1 MSILVPINEMRHYDR
16 RLMTFCVFVANSV
29 RNSSDI
35 FAGSFLDF
43 RGHFLY
49 SSWHFWFDQTFFRHH
64 LEGKRVQSFSVLILS
79 VLLLFMQP
87 NKIDRNSR
95 VGYDSILASDLKKH
109 LAVLASDSLE
119 GRETAYP
126 GQKKAAQYIASVFKK
141 VGLKPVGD
149 NGSYFQKFDVEEI
162 RASAETRIEVQ
173 QKGKSRAYAWG
184 KEFIGADA
192 QDTTVTGDIAFG
204 GFADSPM
211 SSQDK
216 EKLSGKIVVTF
227 PGQRESVNDTSSDQL
242 RRRFFAFRQERG
254 LLAVLVVTD
263 EEGPFSQSEVISRIK
278 SRIGRGRM
286 TLKGA
291 TTPRVRLPLIFF
303 VSPDFAQGLLQ
314 DRGISLKQLKE
325 KAIKDSVFTPLFLEN
340 TTATVYSKSV
350 VDTRQS
356 ENVAGFLEG
365 SDAKLKDEILVFT
378 AHYDHLGIGSDGA
391 IYHGA
396 DDDGSG
402 TSTVLELAEAFVK
415 NPVKPRRSVLFMT
428 VAGEEKGLLGSRYY
442 VTHPIFP
449 LEKTIS
455 NLNTDMIGRTDKKH
469 DDLKEVNYTYVI
481 GSDKISTELDSLLKV
496 ANGESENLAFDYTFN
511 DERDPNQFYRR
522 SDHFNFAKNG
532 IPVVFFFTGVH
543 VDYHRPTDT
552 VDKIMFEKME
562 RIARVIYYTGW
573 KVANRDKMFT
583 KNVAPSGYYQ

>member
-1 MSILVPINEMRHYDR
+1 MQ
-16 RLMTFCVFVANSV
+16 
-29 RNSSDI
+29 I
-35 FAGSFLDF
+35 FPFL
-43 RGHFLY
+43 FL
-49 SSWHFWFDQTFFRHH
+49 S
-64 LEGKRVQSFSVLILS
+64 G
-79 VLLLFMQP
+79 LLFFLQP
-87 NKIDRNSR
+87 NKVDKNSK
-95 VGYDSILASDLKKH
+95 VGYESILAADLKKH
-109 LAVLASDSLE
+109 VTVLASDSLE

-126 GQKKAAQYIASVFKK
+126 GQKKAAQYIAGVFKK
-141 VGLKPVGD
+141 LNLKPVGD
-149 NGSYFQKFDVEEI
+149 NGSYFQKFEVEEI
-162 RASAETRIEVQ
+162 RISSETRIEVQ
-173 QKGKSRAYAWG
+173 QKGQSKSYAFG

-192 QDTTVTGDIAFG
+192 QDTTVSGDIVFG

-211 SSQDK
+211 SNSDK
-216 EKLSGKIVVTF
+216 ENFAGKIVVTF
-227 PGQRESVNDTSSDQL
+227 PGQRESVSDTSGDQI

-254 LLAVLVVTD
+254 LASVLVVTD
-263 EEGPFSQSEVISRIK
+263 EEGPFSQLEVFSRIK
-278 SRIGRGRM
+278 SHTGRGRM
-286 TLKGA
+286 ALKG
-291 TTPRVRLPLIFF
+291 TTTSRVRLPLTFY
-303 VSPDFAQGLLQ
+303 VSPAFAQGLLQ
-314 DRGISLKQLKE
+314 DRGVSLKQIRE
-325 KAIKDSVFTPLFLEN
+325 KAIKDSVFSPVFLDN
-340 TTATVYSKSV
+340 TTVTVHSKSV
-350 VDTRQS
+350 VETRQS

-391 IYHGA
+391 IFHGA
-396 DDDGSG
+396 DDDASG

-415 NPVKPRRSVLFMT
+415 NPLKPRRTVLFMT

-442 VTHPIFP
+442 VTHPIVP

-496 ANGESENLAFDYTFN
+496 ANAESENLAFDYTFN

-552 VDKIMFEKME
+552 IDKIMFDKME

-573 KVANRDKMFT
+573 KVANRDKMFP
-583 KNVAPSGYYQ
+583 KNVATSGYYQ

>member
-1 MSILVPINEMRHYDR
+1 M
-16 RLMTFCVFVANSV
+16 
-29 RNSSDI
+29 
-35 FAGSFLDF
+35 
-43 RGHFLY
+43 
-49 SSWHFWFDQTFFRHH
+49 QT
-64 LEGKRVQSFSVLILS
+64 FSVLILS
-79 VLLLFMQP
+79 TSILFMRP
-87 NKIDRNSR
+87 NKIDKNSR
-95 VGYDSILASDLKKH
+95 VGYESILASDLKKH
-109 LAVLASDSLE
+109 LTVLASDSLE

-126 GQKKAAQYIASVFKK
+126 GQKKAAQYIAGVFKK
-141 VGLKPVGD
+141 LGLKPVGD
-149 NGSYFQKFDVEEI
+149 NVSYFQKFDVEEI
-162 RASAETRIEVQ
+162 RVSAETRIEVQ
-173 QKGKSRAYAWG
+173 QKGKSKTYAWG

-192 QDTTVTGDIAFG
+192 QDTTVTGDIVFG

-211 SSQDK
+211 SSPDK
-216 EKLSGKIVVTF
+216 ERLSGKIVVTF
-227 PGQRESVNDTSSDQL
+227 PGQRESVNDTSGDQI
-242 RRRFFAFRQERG
+242 RRRFFAFRQEKG

-263 EEGPFSQSEVISRIK
+263 EEGPFSQSEVFSRIT
-278 SRIGRGRM
+278 SRTGRGRM
-286 TLKGA
+286 TLKGT
-291 TTPRVRLPLIFF
+291 TTPRVRLPLTFF
-303 VSPDFAQGLLQ
+303 VSPGFAQGLLQ
-314 DRGISLKQLKE
+314 DHGLSLKQLRE
-325 KAIKDSVFTPLFLEN
+325 RAIKDSVFSPVFLEN
-340 TTATVYSKSV
+340 TTTTVHSKSV
-350 VDTRQS
+350 VETRQS

-378 AHYDHLGIGSDGA
+378 AHYDHLGVGSDGA
-391 IYHGA
+391 IFHGA

-481 GSDKISTELDSLLKV
+481 GSDKISTELDSVLKV
-496 ANGESENLAFDYTFN
+496 ANAESENLAFDYTFN

-552 VDKIMFEKME
+552 IDKIMFDKME

-573 KVANRDKMFT
+573 KIANRDKMFP
-583 KNVAPSGYYQ
+583 KNVATSGYYQ

>member
-1 MSILVPINEMRHYDR
+1 M
-16 RLMTFCVFVANSV
+16 
-29 RNSSDI
+29 
-35 FAGSFLDF
+35 
-43 RGHFLY
+43 
-49 SSWHFWFDQTFFRHH
+49 
-64 LEGKRVQSFSVLILS
+64 ILS

-95 VGYDSILASDLKKH
+95 VGYESILASDLKKH

-126 GQKKAAQYIASVFKK
+126 GQKKAAQYISGVFKK
-141 VGLKPVGD
+141 LGLKPVGD
-149 NGSYFQKFDVEEI
+149 NGSYFQKFDVEEV
-162 RASAETRIEVQ
+162 RVSAETRIEVQ
-173 QKGKSRAYAWG
+173 QKGKSKTYTWG

-192 QDTTVTGDIAFG
+192 QDTTVSGEIAFG

-211 SSQDK
+211 SNSDK
-216 EKLSGKIVVTF
+216 EKLSDKLVVTF
-227 PGQRESVNDTSSDQL
+227 PGQRESVNDTSGDQI
-242 RRRFFAFRQERG
+242 RRRFFAFRQEKG

-278 SRIGRGRM
+278 SRTGRGRM
-286 TLKGA
+286 TLKGTA
-291 TTPRVRLPLIFF
+291 TPRVRLPLTFF
-303 VSPDFAQGLLQ
+303 VSPGFAQGLLQ
-314 DRGISLKQLKE
+314 DRGISLKQLRE
-325 KAIKDSVFTPLFLEN
+325 KAVKDSVFTPLFLEN

-350 VDTRQS
+350 VDIRQS

-378 AHYDHLGIGSDGA
+378 AHYDHLGVGSDGA

-396 DDDGSG
+396 DDDASG

-415 NPVKPRRSVLFMT
+415 NPVKPRRSLLFMT
-428 VAGEEKGLLGSRYY
+428 VSGEEKGLLGSRYY

-496 ANGESENLAFDYTFN
+496 ANAESENLAFDYTFN

-552 VDKIMFEKME
+552 IDKIMFEKME

-573 KVANRDKMFT
+573 KVANRDKMFP